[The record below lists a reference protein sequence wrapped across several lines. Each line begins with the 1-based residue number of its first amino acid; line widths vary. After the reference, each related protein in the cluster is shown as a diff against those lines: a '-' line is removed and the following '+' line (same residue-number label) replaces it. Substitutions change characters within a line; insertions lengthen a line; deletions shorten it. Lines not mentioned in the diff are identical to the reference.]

1 MLGEAYIFCVIIC
14 VFVHIWVI
22 YLKIAFD
29 TSYVIVK
36 AYGSLIWVEW
46 LQILE
51 ILTNPKKINYSTI
64 FASACVESFYSH
76 TNLSTGFNIYRH

>member
-1 MLGEAYIFCVIIC
+1 MLGEAYIFCVVIC

-36 AYGSLIWVEW
+36 AYSSLIWVE
-46 LQILE
+46 LIANFRNFDQS
-51 ILTNPKKINYSTI
+51 KKN
-64 FASACVESFYSH
+64 
-76 TNLSTGFNIYRH
+76 